1 MVAGIHPAHPTDI
14 WSCSKRPR
22 LNINPWQVF
31 PQFCSWPSQDGKVRC
46 NSLNPNSCR
55 QEAVTQYDEKKFE
68 PDAPDLE
75 QKEVALLQK
84 RSLHSQSTSGSTE
97 TVVEASPIGK
107 KGQSSKKRPD
117 NLDVGI
123 GAVTA
128 GMKGVCFIL

>member
-1 MVAGIHPAHPTDI
+1 MAT
-14 WSCSKRPR
+14 
-22 LNINPWQVF
+22 F
-31 PQFCSWPSQDGKVRC
+31 PQFCSWRSPNGKVKC
-46 NSLNPNSCR
+46 NSLNLNSCR

-75 QKEVALLQK
+75 PKELALLQK

-107 KGQSSKKRPD
+107 KGQSIKKRPD

-123 GAVTA
+123 GASTATATA
-128 GMKGVCFIL
+128 GIFHE